1 MLNNISSDDKW
12 QVCMER
18 NRHVADSNYYLI
30 ICNKIYKYMFY
41 DYDRPSCNQ
50 IFT

>member
-18 NRHVADSNYYLI
+18 NRHVADSNYYI
-30 ICNKIYKYMFY
+30 
-41 DYDRPSCNQ
+41 DYL
-50 IFT
+50 